1 MPPVLRRRHC
11 WFLEMRGESP
21 EQQQVPRTGVSVP
34 LRLVIPRGKIHLVIA
49 EVWHHL
55 QLHERGHHRQWCLL
69 WQLGRIVR
77 QLAIAATG
85 MAHEESIALIRL
97 RKALGV
103 GTVPEDT
110 MADDA
115 VAGAVLVGRRS
126 NLRGERTAGAM
137 IKIEALE
144 AEEAT
149 QEAPTT
155 VHEMLG
161 QQQQQPWLQSSSELR
176 DSQSQVTRQAELL
189 FHG

>member
-1 MPPVLRRRHC
+1 M
-11 WFLEMRGESP
+11 
-21 EQQQVPRTGVSVP
+21 P

-55 QLHERGHHRQWCLL
+55 QLRERGHHRRWCLL
-69 WQLGRIVR
+69 WRLGQIVR
-77 QLAIAATG
+77 QPAIAATG

-97 RKALGV
+97 RRALGV

-126 NLRGERTAGAM
+126 NLRGERTAGA
-137 IKIEALE
+137 KLRIEALE

-155 VHEMLG
+155 VHELLG
-161 QQQQQPWLQSSSELR
+161 QQQWLQSSSEQQ
-176 DSQSQVTRQAELL
+176 DSQSQVTRQVELL
-189 FHG
+189 FLGKPKRRPGTTVSLANC

>member
-1 MPPVLRRRHC
+1 
-11 WFLEMRGESP
+11 
-21 EQQQVPRTGVSVP
+21 
-34 LRLVIPRGKIHLVIA
+34 
-49 EVWHHL
+49 
-55 QLHERGHHRQWCLL
+55 
-69 WQLGRIVR
+69 
-77 QLAIAATG
+77 
-85 MAHEESIALIRL
+85 
-97 RKALGV
+97 
-103 GTVPEDT
+103 

-161 QQQQQPWLQSSSELR
+161 QQQQQPWLQSSSEQR
-176 DSQSQVTRQAELL
+176 DSQSPVTRQAELL